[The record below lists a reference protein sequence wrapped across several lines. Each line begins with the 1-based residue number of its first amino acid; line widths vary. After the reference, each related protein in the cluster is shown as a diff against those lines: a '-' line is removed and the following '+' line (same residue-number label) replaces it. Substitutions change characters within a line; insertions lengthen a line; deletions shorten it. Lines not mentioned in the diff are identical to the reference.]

1 MRRTIRALALAL
13 TASAG
18 AASAQQAA
26 EPQAVE
32 IKGVRNPELKT
43 YRVMLAG
50 LDAFDDYHAFAPN
63 APEVRF
69 RLRSRADKDTNLDDL
84 AIRLSGNTVS
94 LPLPLDANNA
104 FALPRN
110 EQAESEDAEIVANK
124 PKGGIRWQ
132 PDVRTP
138 GVPEGMRRLGDLRL
152 ECRVLIAT
160 AKKEIGFMLT
170 ALINSLLLTTDWCGD
185 EKIQLATPVPN
196 KIAGAALL
204 HDGQRVELKLT
215 NRGKGYIPPLAD
227 KTYPDDTLI
236 EVVPAGEPE
245 PAPATAPVPA
255 G

>member
-1 MRRTIRALALAL
+1 MRALALAL
-13 TASAG
+13 AAAAGTAA
-18 AASAQQAA
+18 AQQPA

-50 LDAFDDYHAFAPN
+50 LDAFEENHAFAPN

-94 LPLPLDANNA
+94 LPLPLDANNS

-138 GVPEGMRRLGDLRL
+138 GVPDGMRRLGDLRL

-170 ALINSLLLTTDWCGD
+170 AFINSVLLTTDWCGD

-196 KIAGAALL
+196 KIASATVL
-204 HDGQRVELKLT
+204 HDGQRIALKLT

-236 EVVPAGEPE
+236 EVVPAGEPAAAPD
-245 PAPATAPVPA
+245 PAPTSAPA

>member
-1 MRRTIRALALAL
+1 MGRITGTLALVLAAAAG
-13 TASAG
+13 TAA
-18 AASAQQAA
+18 AQQPAA
-26 EPQAVE
+26 PQAVE

-69 RLRSRADKDTNLDDL
+69 RLRSRVDKDTNLDDL
-84 AIRLSGNTVS
+84 AIRLSGDTVS
-94 LPLPLDANNA
+94 LPLPLDENKS

-138 GVPEGMRRLGDLRL
+138 GVPDGMRRLGDLRL

-170 ALINSLLLTTDWCGD
+170 AFINSVLLTTDWCGD
-185 EKIQLATPVPN
+185 EKIQLATPVPK
-196 KIAGAALL
+196 KIAGATLL
-204 HDGQRVELKLT
+204 HDGQRIALKIAD
-215 NRGKGYIPPLAD
+215 RGKGYLPPLAD
-227 KTYPDDTLI
+227 KRYPDDALI
-236 EVVPAGEPE
+236 EVVPAAEQE
-245 PAPATAPVPA
+245 TTAPP
-255 G
+255 